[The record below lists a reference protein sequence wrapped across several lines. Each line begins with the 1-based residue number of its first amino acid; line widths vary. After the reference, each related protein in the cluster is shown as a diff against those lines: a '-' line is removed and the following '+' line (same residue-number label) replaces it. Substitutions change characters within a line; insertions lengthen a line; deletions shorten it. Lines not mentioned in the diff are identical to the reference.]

1 MIYAAQIVDGIVA
14 RVLVVPSIE
23 WCEQNVG
30 GTWMQTYYD
39 GSQRGKYA
47 GIGDTYNAQEDE
59 FVSPVDDLQGPGVP
73 IP

>member
-1 MIYAAQIVDGIVA
+1 MIYAAQIVSGIVA

-23 WCEQNVG
+23 WCEQNEG
-30 GTWMQTYYD
+30 GTWIQTYYD

-59 FVSPVDDLQGPGVP
+59 FVSPVDDDPGTGVP